1 LEPGLR
7 CALTVG
13 DQTREFS
20 LRLSRRALQVRVGQE
35 VFFVR
40 YRMDDR
46 AVDFALTLKHA
57 QQLSDPGTSRAA
69 SYQSDVVLSYEKDGQ
84 TVCED
89 RTISMNHTL
98 DHGQYKVYQ
107 ANYRPLTDPDTL
119 RLVLDPH
126 GKLVSL
132 SGLSVAHDPGLY
144 WKYTG
149 SCLLVLGIAI
159 MFYMKAY
166 FFKPRAARPLAA

>member
-1 LEPGLR
+1 L
-7 CALTVG
+7 
-13 DQTREFS
+13 
-20 LRLSRRALQVRVGQE
+20 LRLSRRAVQVRVGQE

-46 AVDFALTLKHA
+46 PVNFAVTLKHA

-69 SYQSDVVLSYEKDGQ
+69 SYQSDVALIYEKDGKL
-84 TVCED
+84 VSED
-89 RTISMNHTL
+89 HTISMNHTL
-98 DHGQYKVYQ
+98 DHGQYRIYQ
-107 ANYRPLTDPDTL
+107 ANYRPLSDPDTL

-144 WKYTG
+144 WKYAG
-149 SCLLVLGIAI
+149 SCLLVLGIAV
-159 MFYMKAY
+159 MFFMKAY
-166 FFKPRAARPLAA
+166 FFKGRARPAA